1 MGGAV
6 LIDDENASIGR
17 GERVPA
23 PRCPGFAGIRVYP
36 KEGETDGVFSGS
48 RGGVACAEGS
58 NPWIFER
65 VGGAIP
71 DSTKR
76 GGCFAIVF
84 VPRVSLFFPRVGPF
98 LPRVDFSA
106 WGLLFPFFL
115 SFIEGERGRGGGRN
129 GIHGNPRVEFV
140 TRGYKTYRS
149 WKKRAFHGFS
159 VDCVL
164 RNVQCWRGVRCRE
177 GVNPPFHGKFAP
189 PSPRGG
195 MFRRCDDGGSD
206 V

>member
-6 LIDDENASIGR
+6 LIDEKNASIEGR
-17 GERVPA
+17 GLA
-23 PRCPGFAGIRVYP
+23 PDPVRLGFEGMRVYP
-36 KEGETDGVFSGS
+36 KKGELSGGFCRS
-48 RGGVACAEGS
+48 REGVACAEGA
-58 NPWIFER
+58 NPWIFGR
-65 VGGAIP
+65 CDCANP

-76 GGCFAIVF
+76 SGRFAIWF
-84 VPRVSLFFPRVGPF
+84 DPRVALFFPRVGPF

-115 SFIEGERGRGGGRN
+115 SFIEGERGRGGGRK
-129 GIHGNPRVEFV
+129 GVHGNPRVEFV

-159 VDCVL
+159 VDCAL
-164 RNVQCWRGVRCRE
+164 RNLQCWRGVRCWA
-177 GVNPPFHGKFAP
+177 GVNPPIHGKFAP
-189 PSPRGG
+189 PLPRGG
-195 MFRRCDDGGSD
+195 VFRGCHDGGFD